1 MPPRSSVACSAE
13 EKMMVVFLPPPSSL
27 VCVCRDVALPL
38 PELSLLPFVPSFSL
52 PTLPLLYSSTI
63 ASAGSA
69 GIAAETFRGDLGWL
83 DARSGSVFVFAERR
97 DATPISVLNRVVL
110 WRSAA
115 LALLPLPKSDSD
127 PLLLLLP
134 PLSSVVVLC
143 SGLSRSGGGTSLR
156 ERATATDDEL
166 AREGGGSG
174 EGDGGG

>member
-1 MPPRSSVACSAE
+1 M
-13 EKMMVVFLPPPSSL
+13 
-27 VCVCRDVALPL
+27 CVCRDVALPL

-127 PLLLLLP
+127 PLL
-134 PLSSVVVLC
+134 PLSSVVLC